1 VADIE
6 IRLLGPD
13 DGMDAQIDLGER
25 AFGTMSAQRREDWAY
40 VGSLRVRDGLFLGA
54 FTGGRPVG
62 AAVVH
67 DMRQYWHGRAV
78 PCAGVA
84 SVKVA
89 PEHRG
94 AGIGRRLMT
103 ALLALI
109 AERGYPVSALY
120 PATMPLYRS
129 LGWELA
135 GGHYQAVVPARS
147 LHALIA
153 PDAHALPSGHP
164 EESAHPDGSGLRRA
178 GAGDAA
184 AVTEVIGRCHEL
196 ARDSG
201 PLTRDLDYVALG
213 LSRDGNYTYLSDDG
227 FAAYGW
233 GGGHDELFVQRVHGT
248 SPATLRSLW
257 SIIASHSSVAQ
268 TVRLVIGPTDP
279 FWWLLREHDAA
290 ITDRSMWM
298 LRLVDAPAAIERR
311 GFPDGVSLT
320 TPLVINDHTR
330 PANSGRWELTVGSGK
345 GSLIPNG
352 PHILQSA
359 ASDADPVRASAGG
372 TRGPLTLGARGLAAL
387 YAGTPLAT
395 LRLAGLA
402 VGGSPDADNAL
413 DAAFAATPYM
423 LDDF

>member
-13 DGMDAQIDLGER
+13 DDMDAQIDLGER
-25 AFGTMSAQRREDWAY
+25 AFGPMSAERRQDWGY

-54 FTGGRPVG
+54 FIGGRPVG

-67 DMRQYWHGRAV
+67 DMRQYWHGQAV

-89 PEHRG
+89 PEERG

-103 ALLALI
+103 SLLALI

-147 LHALIA
+147 LHALLA
-153 PDAHALPSGHP
+153 PDAHAMAPGDA
-164 EESAHPDGSGLRRA
+164 EGTEGTEGSGVRRA
-178 GAGDAA
+178 GAGDVM
-184 AVTEVIGRCHEL
+184 AVTDIIGRCHQT

-201 PLTRDLDYVALG
+201 PLTRDLDSGAHWLD
-213 LSRDGNYTYLSDDG
+213 RDDMYFYLSDDG

-233 GGGHDELFVQRVHGT
+233 HGGHEELFVQRVHAL
-248 SPATLRSLW
+248 SPAALRSLW
-257 SIIASHSSVAQ
+257 SVIGSHSSVAH
-268 TVRLVIGPTDP
+268 TVRLVTGPADP
-279 FWWLLREHDAA
+279 FWWLLREHDAT

-298 LRLVDAPAAIERR
+298 LRLVDAPAAIEQR
-311 GFPDGVSLT
+311 GFPAGVSLT
-320 TPLVINDHTR
+320 APLVIKDPAR
-330 PANSGRWELTVGSGK
+330 PANSGRWELSVGSGK
-345 GSLIPNG
+345 GSLIPNDPG
-352 PHILQSA
+352 VLPTAAPH
-359 ASDADPVRASAGG
+359 ADTGQPSAGG

-402 VGGSPDADNAL
+402 AGGSPDADSAL